1 MSGVL
6 GFFRDSKYIKAAE
19 GALGLYCMWVEG
31 YNKESC
37 AIMIGSYA
45 KLYSE
50 HAFTN
55 VITSSFICGSAFS
68 FCPAPA
74 VLKASDFAKT
84 YLADKPASLAANNA
98 MNNLYPGAATGD

>member
-6 GFFRDSKYIKAAE
+6 GFFRDTKYIKAAE

-31 YNKESC
+31 YNKKSC
-37 AIMIGSYA
+37 ALMIESYA
-45 KLYSE
+45 KLYSD

-68 FCPAPA
+68 FCPAPE
-74 VLKASDFAKT
+74 VLKASDFAT
-84 YLADKPASLAANNA
+84 IYLADKPAALAANNA
-98 MNNLYPGAATGD
+98 MNNLYPAAASGD